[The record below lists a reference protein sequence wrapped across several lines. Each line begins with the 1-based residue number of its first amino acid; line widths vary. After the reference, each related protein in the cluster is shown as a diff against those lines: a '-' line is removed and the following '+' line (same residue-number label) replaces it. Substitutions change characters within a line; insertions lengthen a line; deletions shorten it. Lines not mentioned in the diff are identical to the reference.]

1 MFNVMSKFK
10 ITPRPPPPPD
20 ATLTP
25 TLTPERLCSQRVLEG
40 EGETLASLPWIKL
53 VDDALEPDDRE
64 KSGAESGQAG
74 QEENAKRQQGLPAR
88 RL

>member
-1 MFNVMSKFK
+1 MFHVISKFNISPTTTKSDVK
-10 ITPRPPPPPD
+10 ININSASVPWSEC
-20 ATLTP
+20 LK
-25 TLTPERLCSQRVLEG
+25 EG
-40 EGETLASLPWIKL
+40 RETLASLPWIKL
-53 VDDALEPDDRE
+53 VDDALEADDRE